1 VAIRA
6 LITMVS
12 WRDME
17 SRNAAVEAKAVR
29 FYSNFAPYERDLAET
44 LTLIATTEGSH
55 EPTGRTS
62 P

>member
-1 VAIRA
+1 
-6 LITMVS
+6 VS

-17 SRNAAVEAKAVR
+17 SRNAAGEAEVAR
-29 FYSNFAPYERDLAET
+29 FYLTFAPYERDLAET